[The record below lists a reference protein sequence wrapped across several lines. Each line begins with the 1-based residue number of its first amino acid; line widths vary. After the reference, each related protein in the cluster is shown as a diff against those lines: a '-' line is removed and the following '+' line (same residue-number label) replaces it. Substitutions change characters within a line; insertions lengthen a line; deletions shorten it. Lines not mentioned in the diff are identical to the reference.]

1 MIRRATNFADAWAV
15 RELAERMHAES
26 AFTHIPF
33 DEDVLMQTLLG
44 CINNPDDGVVL
55 MAQNEDGVLKGF
67 KFGVA
72 HRFYFSTARVAHEMA
87 MYVAPE
93 FRGGFTCAAL
103 IKAFERWAK
112 EVGALEVVIGVAAN
126 IDNDLTASVYERLG
140 YAYRGP
146 ILKKVI

>member
-1 MIRRATNFADAWAV
+1 M
-15 RELAERMHAES
+15 ELARRMHAES
-26 AFTHIPF
+26 VFAHIPF
-33 DEDVLMQTLLG
+33 DEDQLTQTLLG
-44 CINNPDDGVVL
+44 CIGNPDDGVVL
-55 MAQNEDGVLKGF
+55 MAQNEDGTLKGF

-72 HRFYFSTARVAHEMA
+72 HEFYFSKARVAHEMA

-112 EVGALEVVIGVAAN
+112 EEAGAMEVVIGVAAN
-126 IDNDLTASVYERLG
+126 IDNDLTSAVYQRLG
-140 YAYRGP
+140 YEYRGP